1 MKDRVYRVVVDTWRL
16 AAKYGFRKMGDS
28 DWKDFIENGKK
39 LVIKYRAENAALEKL
54 CRDILDAFQT
64 FFKGSGIG

>member
-16 AAKYGFRKMGDS
+16 AAKYSFRKMGDS